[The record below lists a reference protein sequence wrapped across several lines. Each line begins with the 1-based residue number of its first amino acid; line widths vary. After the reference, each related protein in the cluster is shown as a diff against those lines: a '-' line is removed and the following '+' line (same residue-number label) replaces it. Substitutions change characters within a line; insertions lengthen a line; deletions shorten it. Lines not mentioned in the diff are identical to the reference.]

1 MRRFKILLYSV
12 AMACAANATVACPAC
27 FGKSDSRAADGF
39 NAGIFV
45 MLGVIGSV
53 LAGASVFFVY
63 LARKASATSSAAK
76 PKN

>member
-1 MRRFKILLYSV
+1 
-12 AMACAANATVACPAC
+12 MACAANAAVACPAC
-27 FGKSDSRAADGF
+27 FGKSDSRMAEGF

-63 LARKASATSSAAK
+63 LARKASHISSPVK

>member
-1 MRRFKILLYSV
+1 MRRFKTLLCPV
-12 AMACAANATVACPAC
+12 VMACAANAAVACPVC
-27 FGKSDSRAADGF
+27 FGKSDSPMAQGV

-45 MLGVIGSV
+45 MLGVVGCV

-63 LARKASATSSAAK
+63 LARKASHTSSPVK